1 MLFFVPHVFMARLDI
16 SAYYRHF
23 MVHPSQWCFQTF
35 RFNGKTYVDTRLEF
49 GSRIAPEVA
58 HRVTMFVKRVL
69 YANGLLALCCVMDD
83 YLMFHMMKHVCRIML
98 AVSIALLQDLGF
110 AVNMLPGK
118 TVEPARSQKF
128 LGVILNSARM
138 SLSLPANK
146 LQATLQAVTA
156 VLAKKSVTHKVLQSL
171 HGRLQWAS
179 RVVFGGKAFM
189 RSLSDAMWSVSHP
202 GHHVKVSR
210 EMRADLGWW
219 QAYATLQNGV
229 LRISPQLSTH
239 YVYTDAC
246 LAPIPCI
253 GFFHAGAFAAL
264 DRQHLVTCGLQPPLS
279 DFDDI
284 NLWEC
289 FAIYVVLSLLP
300 DVFATSR
307 VLVYCD
313 NAAAVAWVT
322 GGAPRPLLA
331 RTIIQHLFELCLKL
345 HIRLSVVPIAG
356 EANVLADAASR
367 RHWQRFGMLA
377 SRTLECDSA
386 FLSLVL
392 PSFQV

>member
-1 MLFFVPHVFMARLDI
+1 MLYFVPHVFMARLDI
-16 SAYYRHF
+16 SSYYRHF

-35 RFNGKTYVDTRLEF
+35 RFQGKTYVDTRLEF

-69 YANGLLALCCVMDD
+69 YANGLPALCCVMDD
-83 YLMFHMMKHVCRIML
+83 YLMFHMVKDVCRVML
-98 AVSIALLQDLGF
+98 AVAIALLQDLGF
-110 AVNMLPGK
+110 EVNLLPGK

-128 LGVILNSARM
+128 VGVILNSARM
-138 SLSLPANK
+138 SLSLPADK
-146 LQATLQAVTA
+146 LQATLQAVSG
-156 VLAKKSVTHKVLQSL
+156 VLAKRSVTHKVLQSV

-189 RSLSDAMWSVSHP
+189 RSLSNAMWSVSHP
-202 GHHVKVSR
+202 GHHVRVSAD
-210 EMRADLGWW
+210 MRADLLWW
-219 QAYATLQNGV
+219 QENASMQNGV
-229 LRISPQLSTH
+229 LRMSPQLVTH

-253 GFFHAGAFAAL
+253 GFFHAGAFAGL
-264 DRQHLVTCGLQPPLS
+264 DMQQLVQMGLEPPTVAQ
-279 DFDDI
+279 DDI

-289 FAIYVVLSLLP
+289 FAIFVVLSLFP

-307 VLVYCD
+307 VVVYCD

-331 RTIIQHLFELCLKL
+331 RVLIQRLFTLCLKL
-345 HIRLSVVPIAG
+345 HVRLSVVSIAG

-367 RHWQRFGMLA
+367 RQWQRFGALVRSTLA
-377 SRTLECDSA
+377 CESSYLSA
-386 FLSLVL
+386 VL
-392 PSFQV
+392 PLFQV